1 MNHSHETSLPAR
13 LRSIMYLLGIY
24 KENIEFFA
32 TYFEMR
38 YPIRTYL
45 VSIASD
51 RYPQLSFKIILIVGR
66 FIR

>member
-32 TYFEMR
+32 PYFEMR

-51 RYPQLSFKIILIVGR
+51 RYPQL
-66 FIR
+66 